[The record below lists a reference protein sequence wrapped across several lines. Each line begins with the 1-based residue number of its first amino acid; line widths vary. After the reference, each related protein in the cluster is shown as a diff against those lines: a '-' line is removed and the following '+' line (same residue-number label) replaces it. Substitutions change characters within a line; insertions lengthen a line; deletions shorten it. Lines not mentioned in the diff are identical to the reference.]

1 MELTGKCYAGSVL
14 CRLLPQHW
22 SMHVGMDYD
31 REKMGKRSQECRK
44 DSSRVALCHCH
55 TLFGMN
61 LRPFG

>member
-1 MELTGKCYAGSVL
+1 MQGAFYVGCCPSIGL
-14 CRLLPQHW
+14 CN
-22 SMHVGMDYD
+22 VCMDYE

-44 DSSRVALCHCH
+44 DTSRVALCLCH